1 MKKLFFSLLMGFS
14 VGSFA
19 TSSMG
24 INWNSWDIDG
34 TTVDGAGVMLSGN
47 NGSFIYDVDI
57 FKLSAGGDDLTAN
70 VTELGYAFGDSEAGA
85 VFLGFQSA
93 DSDINGVSRATDA
106 QVGWVKRGG
115 DGTQIKLSVVA
126 DDDNSVLGD
135 FQFPMGNGFFELGLW
150 NNDGDTLWRI
160 GYSWKF

>member
-1 MKKLFFSLLMGFS
+1 MKKLFFCLLMGFS

-34 TTVDGAGVMLSGN
+34 TTVDGAGVMFSGN

-57 FKLSAGGDDLTAN
+57 FKLSAGRADLTAN

-85 VFLGFQSA
+85 VFIGFQTA
-93 DSDINGVSRATDA
+93 DSNLNGVSRETDA

-115 DGTQIKLSVVA
+115 DGTQIKLSVVS
-126 DDDNSVLGD
+126 DEDNSVLGD